1 MIISIYIIPL
11 LLILS
16 IAIALIKKKDAYHAF
31 VNGAKE
37 GLSLSVEIIPSVIAM
52 IAAVTILKSSGL
64 IEDIASLLQNLF
76 PRGDYFAKLTP
87 MIFFRPISG
96 NASLA
101 ILSDLCK
108 ADPDGLICRSA
119 SIIQGSTD
127 TTFYVIAFY
136 FTSIGVNKWRH
147 TLKAA
152 LFADFVGI
160 FLAIVFALIFFG

>member
-1 MIISIYIIPL
+1 MIVSIFIIPL

-16 IAIALIKKKDAYHAF
+16 VEIALIKKKDAYHAF
-31 VNGAKE
+31 IDGAKE
-37 GLSLSVEIIPSVIAM
+37 GLTLSVEIIPSVIAM
-52 IAAVTILKSSGL
+52 IAAVVILKSSGL
-64 IEDIASLLQNLF
+64 IEDIAGLFKDLF

-101 ILSDLCK
+101 ILNDLCK
-108 ADPDGLICRSA
+108 VDPDGLICKSA

-127 TTFYVIAFY
+127 TTFYVIALY
-136 FTSIGVNKWRH
+136 FTSVGVNKWRH

-160 FLAIVFALIFFG
+160 FMAIVFALIFFG

>member
-16 IAIALIKKKDAYHAF
+16 IAIAIIKKKDAYHAF

-37 GLSLSVEIIPSVIAM
+37 GLSLSVEIIAASDAM

-64 IEDIASLLQNLF
+64 IEDIASLLKNLF

-108 ADPDGLICRSA
+108 ADPDGLICKSA

-127 TTFYVIAFY
+127 KTNNLIPHY

-147 TLKAA
+147 T
-152 LFADFVGI
+152 
-160 FLAIVFALIFFG
+160 

>member
-16 IAIALIKKKDAYHAF
+16 IVIALIKKKDAYHAF

-64 IEDIASLLQNLF
+64 IEDIAALLKDLF

-87 MIFFRPISG
+87 MIF
-96 NASLA
+96 L
-101 ILSDLCK
+101 
-108 ADPDGLICRSA
+108 DPL
-119 SIIQGSTD
+119 
-127 TTFYVIAFY
+127 VEM
-136 FTSIGVNKWRH
+136 
-147 TLKAA
+147 L
-152 LFADFVGI
+152 L
-160 FLAIVFALIFFG
+160 

>member
-1 MIISIYIIPL
+1 MIISIIIIPA
-11 LLILS
+11 LLIVA
-16 IAIALIKKKDAYHAF
+16 IFIALIKRKDAYHAF

-37 GLSLSVEIIPSVIAM
+37 GLLISVEIIPSVIAM

-64 IEDIASLLQNLF
+64 IEDIALLLQKVF
-76 PRGDYFAKLTP
+76 PRGEYFAKLTP

-101 ILSDLCK
+101 ILSDVCK
-108 ADPDGLICRSA
+108 IDPDGLICKSA

-127 TTFYVIAFY
+127 TTFYVIALY
-136 FTSIGVNKWRH
+136 FTSIGVHKWRH

-160 FLAIVFALIFFG
+160 FLAIVFALIFFT